1 MSVEAGVRRRTLRGG
16 SRGGSTSPRV
26 QVLEMQRARLLSAAT
41 ITAGELGWSGASVA
55 HITARARV
63 SRRTFYD
70 LFANREECLIAV
82 LDDVVTRMTA
92 EFAAA
97 DLQDLSWRERVR
109 EGLWT
114 ILCFLDREP
123 VLARVCVVQSV
134 AGGRRVL
141 ERRTEILARLAV
153 VVDTG
158 RGESRRAADI
168 QSLTAEG
175 LVGATV
181 SILYARILNDEHG
194 SLSGLLNELMSMIV
208 LPYLGA
214 SAARR
219 EQARALPRVP
229 HTDAADRSLLGAGVG
244 HEDPLRDVPMRLTYR
259 TARVLEAVS
268 GNPGASN
275 RVIAEGAGIFDQGQV
290 SKLLARLE
298 RLGLIK
304 NTSGNNDHKL
314 TGEPNAWRLT
324 PRGEEIE
331 RAVRVRPGDS
341 ESRHNDKNERSRR

>member
-1 MSVEAGVRRRTLRGG
+1 
-16 SRGGSTSPRV
+16 
-26 QVLEMQRARLLSAAT
+26 
-41 ITAGELGWSGASVA
+41 
-55 HITARARV
+55 
-63 SRRTFYD
+63 
-70 LFANREECLIAV
+70 
-82 LDDVVTRMTA
+82 
-92 EFAAA
+92 
-97 DLQDLSWRERVR
+97 
-109 EGLWT
+109 
-114 ILCFLDREP
+114 
-123 VLARVCVVQSV
+123 VVQSV

-141 ERRTEILARLAV
+141 ERRTEILARLAAA
-153 VVDTG
+153 VDTG
-158 RGESRRAADI
+158 RGESRRAADT

-181 SILYARILNDEHG
+181 SILYTRILNDERG

-219 EQARALPRVP
+219 EQTHALPRVP
-229 HTDAADRSLLGAGVG
+229 RTNAADRSLPGAGVG
-244 HEDPLRDVPMRLTYR
+244 HEDPLRDIPMRLTYR

-304 NTSGNNDHKL
+304 NTSGNNDHKP

-331 RAVRVRPGDS
+331 RAVRVRPSDS